1 MLKPI
6 LDEPHG
12 VAGEPMLRPVA
23 KGSPL
28 SVQLESQFDFNSAEY
43 RRLHARAG
51 ATAFQAPSWLTGIGR
66 SIAPKKDA
74 EPFTVT
80 VRDRSE
86 RLVLVLPF
94 VRTQRK
100 GIRRIEF
107 ADLGVSD
114 YNAVVYDPLNAAALL
129 ADPTLHV
136 RIGKLLAPCDV
147 VSLQKLPGDDAVL
160 AALFPLAR
168 RAPMRLSAYPARLI
182 GTWPEWRAGH
192 LSKRLRSDLERK
204 RRSLARIDRLSFDVV
219 QSEPEVRR
227 AFDALRR
234 FRAARFEK
242 IGAVDLLQEP
252 AYFEFYLGQAL
263 AGLTTGSARTY
274 CLSVAGAPVAVV
286 FGLVHERTFS
296 FLLLGFDQDTYPRPS
311 LGLLIVED
319 AMRHSLDEGLT
330 TFDFTIGDHP
340 YKTEFGATV
349 APMFEAHW
357 PRSPRG
363 WFSVLMGEIEREA
376 KRKLKPYFK

>member
-1 MLKPI
+1 M
-6 LDEPHG
+6 
-12 VAGEPMLRPVA
+12 RP
-23 KGSPL
+23 
-28 SVQLESQFDFNSAEY
+28 
-43 RRLHARAG
+43 
-51 ATAFQAPSWLTGIGR
+51 
-66 SIAPKKDA
+66 
-74 EPFTVT
+74 
-80 VRDRSE
+80 
-86 RLVLVLPF
+86 
-94 VRTQRK
+94 
-100 GIRRIEF
+100 
-107 ADLGVSD
+107 
-114 YNAVVYDPLNAAALL
+114 ALL

-168 RAPMRLSAYPARLI
+168 RAPMRLSAYPTRLT
-182 GTWPEWRAGH
+182 GTWPEWRASH

-234 FRAARFEK
+234 YRAARFEK

-263 AGLTTGSARTY
+263 AGLATGSARTC
-274 CLSVAGAPVAVV
+274 CLSVAGTPVAVL

-296 FLLLGFDQDTYPRPS
+296 FLLLGFDQETYPRPS

-319 AMRHSLDEGLT
+319 GIRHFLDEGLT
-330 TFDFTIGDHP
+330 TFDFTVGDHP

-349 APMFEAHW
+349 ARCSSRIGLARRADGC
-357 PRSPRG
+357 RS
-363 WFSVLMGEIEREA
+363 
-376 KRKLKPYFK
+376 